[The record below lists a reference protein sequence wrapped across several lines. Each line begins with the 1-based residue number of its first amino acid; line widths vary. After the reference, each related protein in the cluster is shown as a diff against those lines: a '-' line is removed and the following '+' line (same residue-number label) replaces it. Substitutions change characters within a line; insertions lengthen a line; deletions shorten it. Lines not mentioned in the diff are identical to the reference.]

1 MQYGLHY
8 HMYGLYIYIYRVATT
23 VVPSRELDVAATLP
37 GSRD

>member
-8 HMYGLYIYIYRVATT
+8 HMYGLYIYRVATT